1 MTPTRLLRCPA
12 LLLAVVFAAG
22 ATLADAQTAATG
34 HLVIIGGGTRPPEV
48 MQKIAA
54 LAGGAN
60 GEMLIFPHASGVPE
74 TGPDLEKEFRAL
86 GLGAVVLV
94 TADRTAADTDAVL
107 AQMDGATGVYFA
119 GGDQNRITAALLG
132 TKVAQRLLALYRNGA
147 VIAGTS
153 AGAAVM
159 SRVMITGDE
168 ARPLTKDEAWQ
179 TIESE
184 NVATAPGLGFLD
196 DVILDQHFV
205 RRRRFNRLLSLVLE
219 QPTQLGVAIDEET
232 ATWVKPDRTFEV
244 IGRGPVL
251 VLDASGGT
259 ASKDAAA
266 HGLRGENL
274 RLHVLRAGSRYDLKT
289 RRVLRLVP

>member
-1 MTPTRLLRCPA
+1 MRTLA
-12 LLLAVVFAAG
+12 LVLTALTVLAAG
-22 ATLADAQTAATG
+22 QAAAQPAARG
-34 HLVIIGGGTRPPEV
+34 HLVVIGGGTRPPEV

-54 LAGGAN
+54 LAGGAK
-60 GEMLIFPHASGVPE
+60 GRMLIFPHASGVPE

-86 GLGAVVLV
+86 GLGTVVLI
-94 TADRTAADTDAVL
+94 TADRT
-107 AQMDGATGVYFA
+107 
-119 GGDQNRITAALLG
+119 
-132 TKVAQRLLALYRNGA
+132 LYRNGA

-184 NVATAPGLGFLD
+184 NVATAPGLGFID

-219 QPTQLGVAIDEET
+219 QPSLLGVAIDEET

-244 IGRGPVL
+244 IGHGPVL
-251 VLDASGGT
+251 VVDASSGT
-259 ASKDAAA
+259 AAKDAVA

-274 RLHVLRAGSRYDLKT
+274 RLHVLRAGSHYDLKA

>member
-1 MTPTRLLRCPA
+1 MRTLA
-12 LLLAVVFAAG
+12 LVLTALTVLAAG
-22 ATLADAQTAATG
+22 QAAAQPAARG
-34 HLVIIGGGTRPPEV
+34 HLVVIGGGTRPPEV
-48 MQKIAA
+48 MHKIAA
-54 LAGGAN
+54 LAGGAK
-60 GEMLIFPHASGVPE
+60 GRMLIFPHASGVPE

-86 GLGAVVLV
+86 GLGTVVLI
-94 TADRTAADTDAVL
+94 TADRAAADTDAVL

-132 TKVAQRLLALYRNGA
+132 TKVAQRLRTLYRNGA

-184 NVATAPGLGFLD
+184 NVATAPGLGFID

-219 QPTQLGVAIDEET
+219 QPSLLGVAIDEET

-244 IGRGPVL
+244 IGHGPVL
-251 VLDASGGT
+251 VVDASSGT
-259 ASKDAAA
+259 AAKDAVA

-274 RLHVLRAGSRYDLKT
+274 RLHVLRAGSQYDLKA

>member
-1 MTPTRLLRCPA
+1 MTFSRA
-12 LLLAVVFAAG
+12 LPVFVLLATFAV
-22 ATLADAQTAATG
+22 ATAPVLAQPAAKG

-48 MQKIAA
+48 MQKVAA
-54 LAGGAN
+54 LAGGAK
-60 GEMLIFPHASGVPE
+60 GKMLVFPHASAVPE
-74 TGPDLEKEFRAL
+74 TGPDLAKEFTTL
-86 GLGAVVLV
+86 GLGSVVV
-94 TADRTAADTDAVL
+94 ITADRAAADTDAVL

-119 GGDQNRITAALLG
+119 GGDQNRVTAALHG
-132 TKVAQRLLALYRNGA
+132 TRVEQRLLALYRGGA

-179 TIESE
+179 TIESD
-184 NVATAPGLGFLD
+184 NVATAPGLGFID

-219 QPTQLGVAIDEET
+219 QPTLLGVAIDEET

-244 IGRGPVL
+244 IGHGPVL
-251 VLDASGGT
+251 VVDAKGGT
-259 ASKDAAA
+259 AVTDAAG
-266 HGLRGENL
+266 HGLRGDNL
-274 RLHVLRAGSRYDLKT
+274 RLHVLRAGSRYDLKA
-289 RRVLRLVP
+289 RQVLRLVP